1 MEKLFMNDSSI
12 LVHLSGMRNCA
23 DTIPLK
29 RFSRMERTSKM
40 IPRKYLLLLM
50 LFTLAGCATA
60 DRTNLST
67 CGSPGV
73 TCGWISSQGKNI
85 SDDRDMHEIETG
97 YLDANMNYY
106 YSGCSSLPGAIIKL
120 NKDYV
125 LDDDRWMRITDP
137 MMLREYMRYIKTS
150 ERKEDGRK
158 IRGFVIKANDGRP
171 LGLWYAAEYVYSM
184 RVVMHSKNR
193 VYVKVPN
200 TVHANILTKIPVNK
214 RNGYYALS
222 EVTRPP
228 LSEMLRRKDEQKSN
242 SFCQGCHGN
251 KA

>member
-1 MEKLFMNDSSI
+1 M
-12 LVHLSGMRNCA
+12 
-23 DTIPLK
+23 
-29 RFSRMERTSKM
+29 
-40 IPRKYLLLLM
+40 PRKYLLLLM

-60 DRTNLST
+60 DWTNLSA

-73 TCGWISSQGKNI
+73 TCGWISSQGKKI
-85 SDDRDMHEIETG
+85 SDDGNMHEIETG
-97 YLDANMNYY
+97 NLDANMNYY

-125 LDDDRWMRITDP
+125 LDDDRWMRITEP
-137 MMLREYMRYIKTS
+137 LMLREYMRFITAS
-150 ERKEDGRK
+150 ETNDDSRK

-184 RVVMHSKNR
+184 RVVMLSKNH

-200 TVHANILTKIPVNK
+200 NVHTNILTKITVKKGNE
-214 RNGYYALS
+214 NYALS

-228 LSEMLRRKDEQKSN
+228 LSEMLRRKDEQKSTP
-242 SFCQGCHGN
+242 FCQGCHGN